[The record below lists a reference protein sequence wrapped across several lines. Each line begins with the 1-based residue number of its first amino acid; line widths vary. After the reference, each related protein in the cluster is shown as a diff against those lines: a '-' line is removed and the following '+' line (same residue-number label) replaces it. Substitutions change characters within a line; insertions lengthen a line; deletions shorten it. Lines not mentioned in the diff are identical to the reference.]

1 MNKAACLIAIDGS
14 QPCLRALEYAI
25 QDAATRKEAP
35 HIYLVNVQTALSSNV
50 TRFIDG
56 KTVED
61 FHRDNGEESLAAA
74 KERLGATGLS
84 SSSHVMV
91 GEAAPSLV
99 QFAQEKGCRLIV
111 IGTHGFGT
119 VLGLVMGSVATTVV
133 HLSSLP
139 VLLVK

>member
-1 MNKAACLIAIDGS
+1 MTNACLIAIDGS
-14 QPCLRALEYAI
+14 EPSLRAVDYAI

-35 HIYLVNVQTALSSNV
+35 HIYLVNVQPALSGNV

-61 FHRDNGEESLAAA
+61 FHRDNAEEHLASA
-74 KERLGATGLS
+74 KARLGASGLAYS
-84 SSSHVMV
+84 GHVMV

-99 QFAQEKGCRLIV
+99 QFAQDKGCSMIV
-111 IGTHGFGT
+111 IGTHGFGS
-119 VLGLVMGSVATTVV
+119 VIGMVMGSVATKVV
-133 HLSSLP
+133 HLAKVP

>member
-1 MNKAACLIAIDGS
+1 MNNACLIAIDGS
-14 QPCLRALEYAI
+14 KPCLRALEYAI

-35 HIYLVNVQTALSSNV
+35 HIYLVNVQPGLSPNV

-56 KTVED
+56 KTVEN

-74 KERLGATGLS
+74 KARLGATGLS

-99 QFAQEKGCRLIV
+99 QFAQSKGCSLIV

-119 VLGLVMGSVATTVV
+119 MIGLVMGSVTTKVV
-133 HLSSLP
+133 HLSNVP

>member
-1 MNKAACLIAIDGS
+1 MNNPCLIAIDGS
-14 QPCLRALEYAI
+14 PPCLRALEYAI

-35 HIYLVNVQTALSSNV
+35 HIYLVNVQSALSPNV

-61 FHRDNGEESLAAA
+61 FHRDNGEQNLAAA
-74 KERLGATGLS
+74 KERLGATDLPYSG
-84 SSSHVMV
+84 HVMV

-99 QFAQEKGCRLIV
+99 QFCQDKGCRMII

-119 VLGLVMGSVATTVV
+119 MIGMVMGSVATKVV
-133 HLSSLP
+133 HLASVP
-139 VLLVK
+139 VLLIK

>member
-1 MNKAACLIAIDGS
+1 MTNACLIAIDGS
-14 QPCLRALEYAI
+14 EPCLRALDCAI

-35 HIYLVNVQTALSSNV
+35 HIYLVNVQPALSPNV

-61 FHRDNGEESLAAA
+61 FHRDNGEENLAAA
-74 KERLGATGLS
+74 KARLGATGLS
-84 SSSHVMV
+84 FSSHVMV

-99 QFAQEKGCRLIV
+99 QFAQDKGCGMII

-119 VLGLVMGSVATTVV
+119 VIGMVMGSVATKVV
-133 HLSSLP
+133 HLASMP